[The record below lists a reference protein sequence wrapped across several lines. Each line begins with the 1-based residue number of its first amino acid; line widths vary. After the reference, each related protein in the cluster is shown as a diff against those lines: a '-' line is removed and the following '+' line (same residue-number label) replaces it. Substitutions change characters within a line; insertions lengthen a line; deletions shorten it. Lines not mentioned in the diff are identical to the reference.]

1 MKIAERL
8 LEQAKVIEDADSG
21 NGSVPDLE
29 AIKENLYNAAQEIDR
44 LEAEVKERDEKI
56 TNGKDLVAL
65 GGKKIQETK
74 DETLRLLK
82 TVCEHSETKDMGRH
96 DRMKERFEKESLKFE
111 DIERYLKDAQ
121 AEFDALFPVSGK
133 AKGEDPEGKPTDKN
147 KSNLDLSAFKI
158 EPKK

>member
-1 MKIAERL
+1 MKISERL
-8 LEQAKVIEDADSG
+8 LEQAKIIEGADSG
-21 NGSVPDLE
+21 NESVPDLE
-29 AIKENLYNAAQEIDR
+29 AIKDTLYNAAQEVDR

-56 TNGKDLVAL
+56 TGSKDLVAL
-65 GGKKIQETK
+65 GEKKIQETK
-74 DETLRLLK
+74 GEVLRLLK

-121 AEFDALFPVSGK
+121 AEFDALFPVEGK
-133 AKGEDPEGKPTDKN
+133 AKGGDPEGQPADKN
-147 KSNLDLSAFKI
+147 KGNLDLRAFKI